1 VSKKIKIYRYVKNK
15 EVVFASVLVWCDIN
29 RMGKDEYYVQIN
41 MDGKGGVSKS
51 MDGKVMGKEYEY
63 TLSGFDK
70 EGKEKELEFIAQKNL
85 RKEAFLR
92 VYHLDKKG
100 VTAWEEVQEDELPKK
115 VKEKL
120 GVK

>member
-1 VSKKIKIYRYVKNK
+1 MKKYMALLSLL
-15 EVVFASVLVWCDIN
+15 VVFASLLVGCDIN
-29 RMGKDEYYVQIN
+29 RMGKDEYYVQIT
-41 MDGKGGVSKS
+41 MDGKEGVSKS

-63 TLSGFDK
+63 TLSVFDK
-70 EGKEKELEFIAQKNL
+70 EGKEKELQFMAQKNL

-92 VYHLDKKG
+92 VYHSDKKG

-115 VKEKL
+115 AKEKL

>member
-1 VSKKIKIYRYVKNK
+1 MKKYMALFSLL
-15 EVVFASVLVWCDIN
+15 VVFASLLVGCDIN
-29 RMGKDEYYVQIN
+29 RMGKDEYYVQITI
-41 MDGKGGVSKS
+41 DGKEGVSKS

-70 EGKEKELEFIAQKNL
+70 EGKEKELEFMAQKNL

-92 VYHLDKKG
+92 VYHSEKKG

-115 VKEKL
+115 AKEKL

>member
-1 VSKKIKIYRYVKNK
+1 MKKYIAIFSLL
-15 EVVFASVLVWCDIN
+15 VVFASLLVGCDIN
-29 RMGKDEYYVQIN
+29 RMGKDEYYVQIT
-41 MDGKGGVSKS
+41 MDGKEGVSKS

-70 EGKEKELEFIAQKNL
+70 EGKEKELQFMAQKNL

-92 VYHLDKKG
+92 VYHSDKKG

-115 VKEKL
+115 AKEKL

>member
-1 VSKKIKIYRYVKNK
+1 MKKYMAIFSLL
-15 EVVFASVLVWCDIN
+15 VVFASLLVGCDIN
-29 RMGKDEYYVQIN
+29 RMGKDEYYVQIT
-41 MDGKGGVSKS
+41 MDGKEGVSKS

-70 EGKEKELEFIAQKNL
+70 EGKEKELQFIAQKNL

-92 VYHLDKKG
+92 VYHSDKKG

-115 VKEKL
+115 AKEKL

>member
-1 VSKKIKIYRYVKNK
+1 MKKYMALFSLL
-15 EVVFASVLVWCDIN
+15 VVFASLVVGCDIN
-29 RMGKDEYYVQIN
+29 RMGKDEYYVQITR
-41 MDGKGGVSKS
+41 DGKEGVSKS

-70 EGKEKELEFIAQKNL
+70 EGKEKELGFMAQKNL

-92 VYHLDKKG
+92 VYHSEKKG

-115 VKEKL
+115 AKEKI

>member
-1 VSKKIKIYRYVKNK
+1 MAFLSLL
-15 EVVFASVLVWCDIN
+15 VVFASLLVGCDIN
-29 RMGKDEYYVQIN
+29 RMGKDEYYVQIT
-41 MDGKGGVSKS
+41 MDGKEGVSKS

-70 EGKEKELEFIAQKNL
+70 EGKEKELEFMAQKNL

-92 VYHLDKKG
+92 VYHSEKKG

-115 VKEKL
+115 AKEKL

>member
-1 VSKKIKIYRYVKNK
+1 MKKYMALLSLL
-15 EVVFASVLVWCDIN
+15 VVFASLLVGCDIN
-29 RMGKDEYYVQIN
+29 RMGKDEYYVQIT
-41 MDGKGGVSKS
+41 MDGKEGVSKS
-51 MDGKVMGKEYEY
+51 MDGKVMGKEYAY

-70 EGKEKELEFIAQKNL
+70 EGKEKELEFMAQKNL

-92 VYHLDKKG
+92 VYHSEKKG

-115 VKEKL
+115 AKEKL

>member
-1 VSKKIKIYRYVKNK
+1 MKKYMALFSLL
-15 EVVFASVLVWCDIN
+15 VVFASLLVGCDIN
-29 RMGKDEYYVQIN
+29 RMGKDEYYVQIT
-41 MDGKGGVSKS
+41 MDGKEGVSKS

-70 EGKEKELEFIAQKNL
+70 EGKETELEFMAQKNL

-92 VYHLDKKG
+92 VYHSEKKG

-115 VKEKL
+115 AKEKL